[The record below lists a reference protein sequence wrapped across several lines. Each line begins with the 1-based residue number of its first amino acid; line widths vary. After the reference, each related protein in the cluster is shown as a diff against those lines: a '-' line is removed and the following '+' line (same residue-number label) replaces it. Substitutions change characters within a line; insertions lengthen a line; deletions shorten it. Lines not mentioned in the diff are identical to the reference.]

1 MADTATQERGI
12 FDAAAPKPEQEQ
24 KPEAKEPK
32 QAEQEKG
39 FFADDPAA
47 GEKERGIFDDEP
59 RTKEEEP
66 KREEEKAPK
75 IEGETI
81 TVEVKQPEEQRP
93 SYGQGPE
100 GWRPDVLEREENAA
114 LREQQGT
121 EAVQRTPGDVLPTP
135 DGWKGDAPDLRTPDE
150 MAAGVQ
156 LEPDEYTRRS
166 SAEFYD
172 GQREGDRA
180 GGPSKDRELY
190 DLPDLKDRDGF
201 TPGQDAAPDRDGFAQ
216 GTEAPEKTMTGA
228 EIKEYAERAIETQRQ
243 AEKEQFKELDAARAN
258 GADPQTIEAMKAQVK
273 DTIGD
278 RLTAESVSRSIT
290 PDMMNQTINVG
301 EIKENVKE
309 GLQKMQNAVQG
320 YKDAHPSQSI
330 QPHISHG
337 MDR

>member
-1 MADTATQERGI
+1 MADQERGI
-12 FDAAAPKPEQEQ
+12 FDDEAPKPEQEQ
-24 KPEAKEPK
+24 KPEAKELKP
-32 QAEQEKG
+32 AEQEKG
-39 FFADDPAA
+39 FFADDPAP

-59 RTKEEEP
+59 RQPEEP

-100 GWRPDVLEREENAA
+100 GWKPEVLEREENAA
-114 LREQQGT
+114 LRDQLGP
-121 EAVQRTPGDVLPTP
+121 EAMQRTPGDVLPTP
-135 DGWKGDAPDLRTPDE
+135 DGWKGDGPDLRTPDE

-156 LEPDEYTRRS
+156 LEPEEYTRRS
-166 SAEFYD
+166 AAEFYD
-172 GQREGDRA
+172 GLREGDRA

-201 TPGQDAAPDRDGFAQ
+201 TPGEPATDRDGFAQ
-216 GTEAPEKTMTGA
+216 GKEAPEKTMTGA
-228 EIKEYAERAIETQRQ
+228 EIKEYAEQAIETRRQ
-243 AEKEQFKELDAARAN
+243 EEKDQFKALDEAKAK

-278 RLTAESVSRSIT
+278 RLTAESLSKSIT
-290 PDMMNQTINVG
+290 PDMMNQTINIG
-301 EIKENVKE
+301 ELKENMKQD
-309 GLQKMQNAVQG
+309 LQKIQSAVQQH
-320 YKDAHPSQSI
+320 KDAHPSQSI
-330 QPHISHG
+330 QPHISHS

>member
-1 MADTATQERGI
+1 MADQERGI
-12 FDAAAPKPEQEQ
+12 FDDEAPKPEQEQ
-24 KPEAKEPK
+24 KPESKEQKP
-32 QAEQEKG
+32 AEQEKG

-47 GEKERGIFDDEP
+47 EGKERGIFDDEP
-59 RTKEEEP
+59 RQTEEP
-66 KREEEKAPK
+66 KREEPAAPDRDGDR
-75 IEGETI
+75 ITI
-81 TVEVKQPEEQRP
+81 EVKQPEPEITK
-93 SYGQGPE
+93 GAE
-100 GWRPDVLEREENAA
+100 GWRPEVLEREENAA
-114 LREQQGT
+114 LRDQLGP

-135 DGWKGDAPDLRTPDE
+135 EWKGDGPDLRTPDE

-172 GQREGDRA
+172 TMRDGDRA

-216 GTEAPEKTMTGA
+216 GKEAPEKTMTGA
-228 EIKEYAERAIETQRQ
+228 EIKEYAEQAIETRRQ
-243 AEKEQFKELDAARAN
+243 EEKDQFKELDAARAS

-278 RLTAESVSRSIT
+278 RLTAESLSKSIT